1 VRARQFPAM
10 SEGKKII
17 FELTEC
23 VICREDGA
31 VPSRVLEPCGHRCV
45 CDTCLQTLGE
55 TTDLCPVCRQ
65 TCRNLGKQLTFW
77 FWLGMILNLYIVFM
91 LIRSFVVFDL
101 DSITTLLVFQ
111 LLYGRTVKLIV
122 DIERVYVWSG
132 GVDLGIV

>member
-1 VRARQFPAM
+1 
-10 SEGKKII
+10 
-17 FELTEC
+17 
-23 VICREDGA
+23 
-31 VPSRVLEPCGHRCV
+31 
-45 CDTCLQTLGE
+45 
-55 TTDLCPVCRQ
+55 
-65 TCRNLGKQLTFW
+65 
-77 FWLGMILNLYIVFM
+77 MILNLYIVFM